1 MNSPTI
7 INILKARKT
16 NGLYSSIIIGRRG
29 IGKSSYA
36 IQTLF
41 QVFRTLGYDKEE
53 SWEMALERVL
63 YTIPDVVKFL
73 DNSRNKKDLDIF
85 IWDDAGVYAG
95 GVRWFTHQK
104 EMVLLESISDTLRNM
119 VYGVLLTVPDIRTL
133 SRRLR
138 SYDDFIIKIY
148 MSQNNNGK
156 EPVDP
161 NIRQARIYNKSMTPV
176 GQVRIYKQYNDN
188 FDIMLPDWVYKK
200 YQDKRRSYGGQELK
214 HLKKMVND

>member
-53 SWEMALERVL
+53 SWEMALDRVL

>member
-1 MNSPTI
+1 
-7 INILKARKT
+7 
-16 NGLYSSIIIGRRG
+16 
-29 IGKSSYA
+29 
-36 IQTLF
+36 
-41 QVFRTLGYDKEE
+41 
-53 SWEMALERVL
+53 MALERVL